1 MEDLHFSKEIETKV
15 KEWFV
20 DINKILDKDEFKNLP
35 PYTNEELDEIL
46 ENVLN
51 YSFVNEKETK

>member
-1 MEDLHFSKEIETKV
+1 MENIQFSKETETKV

-20 DINKILDKDEFKNLP
+20 DISKILDKDEFKNLP
-35 PYTNEELDEIL
+35 PYTDEELDEII

-51 YSFVNEKETK
+51 EPFVNEKETK